1 MGRAGSG
8 RGLSVD
14 SNTFSTVTVMAP
26 AKLTLTLR
34 VLGTRPDG
42 FHELEALTV
51 MISAPADTLTIGSA
65 PAGKVELTVIGGSD
79 DVPHD
84 ESNLVV
90 RAARAVLP
98 SGTGARI
105 ELTKVTPSGAGL
117 GGGSADAAAVLRV
130 LRDRHQLD
138 DELVMEA
145 AVELG
150 SDVPVCVAGRPV
162 MMRGRGER
170 LDPVELVGEL
180 HLVVAKPAFSL
191 ATPPVFRAWDAL
203 GEPTSDRAVA
213 APSAVSHLVTELVND
228 LELAAEQVTPEVRVF
243 RERLEQVTGF
253 PALLAGSGSSYW
265 CPVADA
271 DAAATLAQRV
281 ESAMHVQAFAAHV
294 LTGHEPVTSSSHA
307 RDFAAGATDPGG

>member
-1 MGRAGSG
+1 MSPDH
-8 RGLSVD
+8 D
-14 SNTFSTVTVMAP
+14 SVTVRAP

-51 MISAPADTLTIGSA
+51 MISAPADTVTIGPA
-65 PAGKVELTVIGGSD
+65 PAGVVELTVIGGSD

-84 ESNLVV
+84 DSNLVV

-98 SGTGARI
+98 PDAGARI

-130 LRDRHQLD
+130 LRDRHGLD
-138 DELVMEA
+138 HARVMAVA
-145 AVELG
+145 AELG
-150 SDVPVCVAGRPV
+150 SDVPVCVDGRPV

-170 LDPVELVGEL
+170 LEPVELDGEL

-203 GEPTSDRAVA
+203 GEPTSERTVA
-213 APSAVSHLVTELVND
+213 PPAAVSHLVTELAND
-228 LELAAEQVTPEVRVF
+228 LEPAAEQVDPQVREF
-243 RERLEQVTGF
+243 RERLERVTGL

-265 CPVADA
+265 LPVADA
-271 DAAATLAQRV
+271 EAAVTLAARVGSELHV
-281 ESAMHVQAFAAHV
+281 ESFAAHV
-294 LTGHEPVTSSSHA
+294 L
-307 RDFAAGATDPGG
+307 RDHG

>member
-1 MGRAGSG
+1 MN
-8 RGLSVD
+8 
-14 SNTFSTVTVMAP
+14 SNEFSSVTVRAP

-65 PAGKVELTVIGGSD
+65 EPGEVALTVIGGSAD
-79 DVPHD
+79 IPHD

-90 RAARAVLP
+90 RAARSVLP
-98 SGTGARI
+98 SDAGAWI
-105 ELTKVTPSGAGL
+105 KLTKVTPSGAGL

-138 DELVMEA
+138 DELVMA
-145 AVELG
+145 AAADLG

-170 LDPVELVGEL
+170 LEPVELAGEL

-203 GEPTSDRAVA
+203 GEPTSDRTVP

-228 LELAAEQVTPEVRVF
+228 LEPAAEQVNPEVRKF
-243 RERLEQVTGF
+243 RERLEHVSGF

-265 CPVADA
+265 CPVTDA
-271 DAAATLAQRV
+271 DCAATVAQRV
-281 ESAMHVQAFAAHV
+281 ESEMHVQAFGAHV
-294 LTGHEPVTSSSHA
+294 LTGHNARALSSDP
-307 RDFAAGATDPGG
+307 RDLAAGTTEPGG

>member
-1 MGRAGSG
+1 MS
-8 RGLSVD
+8 LDES
-14 SNTFSTVTVMAP
+14 VTVYAP

-51 MISAPADTLTIGSA
+51 MISAPADTVTIGPA
-65 PAGKVELTVIGGSD
+65 PAGVVELTVVGGSD

-84 ESNLVV
+84 DSNLVV

-98 SGTGARI
+98 SDAGARI

-130 LRDRHQLD
+130 LRDRHGLD
-138 DELVMEA
+138 HATVMA
-145 AVELG
+145 AAAELG
-150 SDVPVCVAGRPV
+150 SDVPVCVDGHPV

-170 LDPVELVGEL
+170 LDPVELDGEL

-203 GEPTSDRAVA
+203 GEPTSDRTVA
-213 APSAVSHLVTELVND
+213 PPAAVSHLVTELAND
-228 LELAAEQVTPEVRVF
+228 LEPAAEHVNPEVREF
-243 RERLEQVTGF
+243 RERLEGVTGLR
-253 PALLAGSGSSYW
+253 ALLAGSGSSYW
-265 CPVADA
+265 LPVADA
-271 DAAATLAQRV
+271 DAAATLAARV
-281 ESAMHVQAFAAHV
+281 ESELHVQAFAAHA
-294 LTGHEPVTSSSHA
+294 LKGHNATTS
-307 RDFAAGATDPGG
+307 

>member
-1 MGRAGSG
+1 MSASN
-8 RGLSVD
+8 SVGAD
-14 SNTFSTVTVMAP
+14 DAPVRVQAP

-51 MISAPADTLTIGSA
+51 MISAPADTLTIGPA
-65 PAGKVELTVIGGSD
+65 PGGAVTLTVIGGSD

-98 SGTGARI
+98 AAAGATI
-105 ELTKVTPSGAGL
+105 ELHKVTPSGAGL

-138 DELVMEA
+138 DATVMGA
-145 AVELG
+145 AATLG
-150 SDVPVCVAGRPV
+150 SDVPVCVGGRPV

-170 LDPVELVGEL
+170 LEPVELDGDL
-180 HLVVAKPAFSL
+180 HLVIAKPAFSL

-203 GEPTSDRAVA
+203 GEPTSHRTVAPPGAVA
-213 APSAVSHLVTELVND
+213 HLVTELAND
-228 LELAAEQVTPEVRVF
+228 LEPAAEQVNPDLRGF
-243 RERLEQVTGF
+243 RDRLEGVTGH

-265 CPVADA
+265 FPVADA
-271 DAAATLAQRV
+271 ATGEELAARV
-281 ESAMHVQAFAAHV
+281 REELGAVAFAAYA
-294 LTGHEPVTSSSHA
+294 LRGHDSAV
-307 RDFAAGATDPGG
+307 

>member
-8 RGLSVD
+8 RGVRVT
-14 SNTFSTVTVMAP
+14 SNEFSTVTVSAP

-51 MISAPADTLTIGSA
+51 MISVPADTLTIGPA
-65 PAGKVELTVIGGSD
+65 PAGEVELNVIGGGA

-98 SGTGARI
+98 PGTGARI

-138 DELVMEA
+138 DELVMASA
-145 AVELG
+145 AELG

-170 LDPVELVGEL
+170 LDPVELAGEL
-180 HLVVAKPAFSL
+180 HLVVAKPVFSL

-203 GEPTSDRAVA
+203 GEPTSDRTVP
-213 APSAVSHLVTELVND
+213 APLAVSHLVTELVND
-228 LELAAEQVTPEVRVF
+228 LEPAAEQVNSEVRKF
-243 RERLEQVTGF
+243 RERLEHVTGF

-265 CPVADA
+265 CPVTDA
-271 DAAATLAQRV
+271 NCAATLAQRV
-281 ESAMHVQAFAAHV
+281 ESEMHVQAFAAHV
-294 LTGHEPVTSSSHA
+294 LTGHNPVSSSPEP
-307 RDFAAGATDPGG
+307 RDLAVGVTEPGE

>member
-1 MGRAGSG
+1 MNSDQSSA
-8 RGLSVD
+8 L
-14 SNTFSTVTVMAP
+14 TVSAP

-51 MISAPADTLTIGSA
+51 MISAPADTLTIGPA
-65 PAGKVELTVIGGSD
+65 PAGEVELTVLGGSA
-79 DVPHD
+79 DVPPD

-98 SGTGARI
+98 SDEGARI

-130 LRDRHQLD
+130 LRDLHHLD
-138 DELVMEA
+138 DEQVMA
-145 AVELG
+145 AAAELG

-170 LDPVELVGEL
+170 LDPVELAGEL

-203 GEPTSDRAVA
+203 GEPTSDRTVP

-228 LELAAEQVTPEVRVF
+228 LEPAAEQVNPDVREF
-243 RERLEQVTGF
+243 RERLERVTGF

-265 CPVADA
+265 CPVADV
-271 DAAATLAQRV
+271 DVAATLAARV
-281 ESAMHVQAFAAHV
+281 ESEMHVQAFAAHV
-294 LTGHEPVTSSSHA
+294 L
-307 RDFAAGATDPGG
+307 PGLGSPTP

>member
-1 MGRAGSG
+1 MSMSEGS
-8 RGLSVD
+8 SEV
-14 SNTFSTVTVMAP
+14 TAVTVRAP

-51 MISAPADTLTIGSA
+51 MISAPADALTIGPA
-65 PAGKVELTVIGGSD
+65 PAGEVELTVIGGSD

-90 RAARAVLP
+90 RAARSVLP
-98 SGTGARI
+98 SDAGTRI

-130 LRDRHQLD
+130 LRDRYHLDGQLI
-138 DELVMEA
+138 MA
-145 AVELG
+145 AAAELG

-170 LDPVELVGEL
+170 LEPVELAGEL

-203 GEPTSDRAVA
+203 GEPASDRTVA
-213 APSAVSHLVTELVND
+213 PPAAVSHLVAELAND
-228 LELAAEQVTPEVRVF
+228 LEPAAEQVNPDVREF
-243 RERLEQVTGF
+243 RERLEIVAGF

-271 DAAATLAQRV
+271 EAAATLAARV
-281 ESAMHVQAFAAHV
+281 ESEMHVQAFAAHV
-294 LTGHEPVTSSSHA
+294 LTGH
-307 RDFAAGATDPGG
+307 DPTTP

>member
-1 MGRAGSG
+1 MS
-8 RGLSVD
+8 LDVS
-14 SNTFSTVTVMAP
+14 VTVRAP

-51 MISAPADTLTIGSA
+51 MISAPADTLTIGPA
-65 PAGKVELTVIGGSD
+65 PAGVVELTVIGGSD
-79 DVPHD
+79 DIPHD

-98 SGTGARI
+98 SDAGARI

-130 LRDRHQLD
+130 LRDRHGLD
-138 DELVMEA
+138 GAMVMA
-145 AVELG
+145 AAAELG
-150 SDVPVCVAGRPV
+150 SDVPVCVAGQPV
-162 MMRGRGER
+162 MMRGRGE
-170 LDPVELVGEL
+170 LLEPVELDGEL

-203 GEPTSDRAVA
+203 GEPTSDRTVAPPPAVG
-213 APSAVSHLVTELVND
+213 HLVTELAND
-228 LELAAEQVTPEVRVF
+228 LEPAAERVNPGVREF
-243 RERLEQVTGF
+243 RERLERVTGL

-265 CPVADA
+265 VPVADA
-271 DAAATLAQRV
+271 EIAATLAARV
-281 ESAMHVQAFAAHV
+281 ESEMRVQAFASRALRRH
-294 LTGHEPVTSSSHA
+294 
-307 RDFAAGATDPGG
+307 DPSNP

>member
-8 RGLSVD
+8 RGVSVN
-14 SNTFSTVTVMAP
+14 SNEFTAVTVRAP

-51 MISAPADTLTIGSA
+51 MISAPADTLTIGPA
-65 PAGKVELTVIGGSD
+65 PAGSVELTVIGGSD

-90 RAARAVLP
+90 RAARSVLP
-98 SGTGARI
+98 SDAGARI

-138 DELVMEA
+138 DELVMA
-145 AVELG
+145 AAADIG

-170 LDPVELVGEL
+170 LEPVELAGEL
-180 HLVVAKPAFSL
+180 HLVVAKPGFPL

-203 GEPTSDRAVA
+203 GEPTSDRTVP
-213 APSAVSHLVTELVND
+213 APAAVSHLVRELAND
-228 LELAAEQVTPEVRVF
+228 LEAAAEQVNPDVREF
-243 RERLEQVTGF
+243 RERLERATGV
-253 PALLAGSGSSYW
+253 PVLLAGSGSSYW

-271 DAAATLAQRV
+271 DAAATLAAHV
-281 ESAMHVQAFAAHV
+281 ESELQVQAFAAHV
-294 LTGHEPVTSSSHA
+294 LTGHDSPTWSA
-307 RDFAAGATDPGG
+307 